1 MFRLNMKN
9 NQNISLLFWHR
20 KSKQDKNGCAP
31 IICRIS
37 IKGGPK
43 AEISTSKK
51 AHFNEWDLESKKA
64 KGKDKETK
72 EINLKISELTV
83 DLNRHFILLQGRY
96 EKITALMLKNVYLG
110 KPAKQQKV
118 VNKSEKLIEKKSS
131 IPTLL
136 QTVNIHIT
144 NFEKMVEKG
153 LRSKETLKQWNST
166 RTKLQ
171 EFLQFRYG
179 AFDMNLDKIR
189 HAFAFD
195 FYLYLT
201 TEQKK
206 VIRDA
211 SAKNHIKKTKSVLNF
226 AERSNWINKNP
237 LLQFKCRTEENEI
250 EPLEIVEVEKI
261 WRKKIPIRRLAE
273 VRDAF
278 IFQCFTGFAFQ
289 DVYALTPG
297 NITVVGVA
305 RERWL
310 IKDRGKTG
318 VIEMV
323 PIMPIIE
330 EILSRYENHLCR
342 TEHGRLIPINSNYRY
357 NCYLKELA
365 TICGINRDLNTH
377 LARHTFANIM
387 LNILEFSLA
396 EVSRMLGHK
405 TIRTTQRYARV
416 RKQLISRTYA
426 TSRKVLFTKD
436 GQLRQ
441 INLKIR

>member
-1 MFRLNMKN
+1 MFWLNMKN

-20 KSKQDKNGCAP
+20 KSKQDKNGYAP

-43 AEISTSKK
+43 AEIAIGKK
-51 AHFNEWDLESKKA
+51 AHFDEWDLDNKKA

-83 DLNRHFILLQGRY
+83 DLNRYFVFLQGRY
-96 EKITALMLKNVYLG
+96 QKITALMLKNVYLG

-131 IPTLL
+131 IPTFL
-136 QTVNIHIT
+136 QTVDIHIT
-144 NFEKMVEKG
+144 NFEKMVERG
-153 LRSKETLKQWNST
+153 LRSAETLKQWNST
-166 RTKLQ
+166 RTKLK
-171 EFLQFRYG
+171 EFLQFSYG
-179 AFDMNLDKIR
+179 VFDMNLNKIKYSC
-189 HAFAFD
+189 AFD
-195 FYLYLT
+195 FYMYLT

-206 VIRDA
+206 VIKDSA
-211 SAKNHIKKTKSVLNF
+211 AKNHIKKTKGVLNF
-226 AERSNWINKNP
+226 AERNNWINKNP
-237 LLQFKCRTEENEI
+237 LLQFKCGTEEKEI
-250 EPLEIVEVEKI
+250 EPLEIIEVEKI
-261 WRKKIPIRRLAE
+261 WRKKILIRRLAE

-289 DVYALTPG
+289 DVYALTPE
-297 NITVVGVA
+297 NITLVGIA
-305 RERWL
+305 KERWL
-310 IKDRGKTG
+310 IKDKGKTG
-318 VIEMV
+318 IIEMV
-323 PIMPIIE
+323 PIMPIVE
-330 EILSRYENHLCR
+330 EILLRYENHLCR

-377 LARHTFANIM
+377 LARNTFADIM

-416 RKQLISRTYA
+416 RKQLISKTYA
-426 TSRKVLFTKD
+426 NRKEILFTKD

-441 INLKIR
+441 IGLFIR